1 MMVAMSE
8 VMAIAAL
15 LVSYGLGTLCIILCF
30 QKALRHKDQI
40 VTGFI
45 DGIPVSPKH
54 RWRTL
59 FFDFMA
65 YANTCML
72 LSAVFAFAYFRAA
85 SILGDSVVGDV
96 ALLMGVAATF
106 AAVGILLT
114 VVALVVYLVSTLRE
128 AEGD

>member
-1 MMVAMSE
+1 MSDMSE

-15 LVSYGLGTLCIILCF
+15 LVAYALGTLSIVFCF
-30 QKALRHKDQI
+30 QRALRHKDQI
-40 VTGFI
+40 VTGLI
-45 DGIPVSPKH
+45 DGVPVSPKH

-65 YANTCML
+65 YSNTCIL

-85 SILGDSVVGDV
+85 SVAGDSMVGDV
-96 ALLMGVAATF
+96 ALLMGGAAAF

-114 VVALVVYLVSTLRE
+114 VIALVVYLVSTLRE
-128 AEGD
+128 IIAD